1 MDGFF
6 KCCCIYR
13 AIFNLF
19 YGVSSMMCVTSFRGV
34 LQTNRRGPRFTQQ
47 HSIFYWA
54 PNSNKWKSSL
64 PLMANEVIDTFS
76 WGVTELPDGPLLDLA
91 DFIHN
96 QLRQRVF
103 EEFFQ
108 VLFCSVLFCCERG
121 WYSSCHLRVFFMS
134 TYIHTIIFFILFSPM
149 YISKRYII

>member
-108 VLFCSVLFCCERG
+108 VLFCSVLL
-121 WYSSCHLRVFFMS
+121 WTWVVFQLPPTRFFYVNLY
-134 TYIHTIIFFILFSPM
+134 THDYIFHII
-149 YISKRYII
+149 